1 MNPSFWYYLN
11 KDGLDERL
19 ASSLRGRTDVP
30 ILFREPPK
38 GRDGD
43 EVRKTRTYRV
53 LTEETSV
60 TQTVDSLTSWRKARP
75 PAR

>member
-19 ASSLRGRTDVP
+19 ASSLRGRPDVP
-30 ILFREPPK
+30 ILFREPPE

-43 EVRKTRTYRV
+43 ELRKTRTYRF
-53 LTEETSV
+53 LSEETEV
-60 TQTVDSLTSWRKARP
+60 VERIDSRAAWRKGR
-75 PAR
+75 